1 MNESHQSRT
10 ETHQE
15 EYYEDEIELID
26 ILRVIWKWKYL
37 ILAGT
42 IVCGLIAAIISLN
55 MRKIYSID
63 MILMPG
69 ILKVGME
76 GNDVYI
82 DSPQNIKG
90 LIDSGTFNNDILN
103 YLNDTQKKKIPRI
116 LNFKVTIPNK
126 SNTVRV
132 KYETPDIDQGV
143 LIQDRLSKLLSE
155 KYSKRIQHV
164 KNEYDMKLSLLK
176 NEKVI
181 NRTAIQSH
189 KRNIENI
196 VKRIDELSSEIKF
209 IKNYT
214 AELISIRNRLLSK
227 TIKGDSILS
236 TLVYTNTTQQ
246 NLQLLNNYQNAI
258 NNYKIEKEDEL
269 REIQMADLEI
279 EKKEIDIKKLL
290 IQKNNIQ
297 NIQIIQS
304 AGKNPSLIKPK
315 TKLNVILALVAG
327 LIIMIFLA
335 FLLEYIRKY
344 KKRES
349 L

>member
-1 MNESHQSRT
+1 
-10 ETHQE
+10 
-15 EYYEDEIELID
+15 
-26 ILRVIWKWKYL
+26 
-37 ILAGT
+37 
-42 IVCGLIAAIISLN
+42 
-55 MRKIYSID
+55 
-63 MILMPG
+63 MIG
-69 ILKVGME
+69 GMF
-76 GNDVYI
+76 
-82 DSPQNIKG
+82 DSPQNIKA

-103 YLNDTQKKKIPRI
+103 YLNDTKKKKIPRI
-116 LNFKVTIPNK
+116 LNFKVTIPNQ

-155 KYSKRIQHV
+155 KYSKIIQHL

-176 NEKVI
+176 NEKAI

-209 IKNYT
+209 IKNNT

-227 TIKGDSILS
+227 TIKGDNVLS
-236 TLVYTNTTQQ
+236 TLVYTNTIQQ
-246 NLQLLNNYQNAI
+246 NLQLLNDYQNAI
-258 NNYKIEKEDEL
+258 NNYKIKKEDEL

-279 EKKEIDIKKLL
+279 EKKENDIKKLL
-290 IQKNNIQ
+290 FQKNNIQ

-304 AGKNPSLIKPK
+304 AGENPSLIKPK
-315 TKLNVILALVAG
+315 TKLNIILALVAG

>member
-76 GNDVYI
+76 GKVVYI
-82 DSPQNIKG
+82 DSPQEIKG

-103 YLNDTQKKKIPRI
+103 YLNDTQKKKIPRM
-116 LNFKVTIPNK
+116 LNFKVTISNQ

-155 KYSKRIQHV
+155 KYSKRIQNV

-189 KRNIENI
+189 KRNMENI

-214 AELISIRNRLLSK
+214 AELISLRNRLLSK
-227 TIKGDSILS
+227 TIKGDNILS

-258 NNYKIEKEDEL
+258 NNYKIKKEDEL

-297 NIQIIQS
+297 NIQTIQS

-315 TKLNVILALVAG
+315 TKLNIMLALVAG